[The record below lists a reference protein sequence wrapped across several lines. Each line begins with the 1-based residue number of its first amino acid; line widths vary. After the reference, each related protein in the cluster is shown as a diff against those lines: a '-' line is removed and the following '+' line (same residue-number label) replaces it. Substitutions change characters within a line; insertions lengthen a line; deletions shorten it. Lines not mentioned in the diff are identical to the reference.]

1 MTLKQSSLSHGF
13 GDEYANAVGALP
25 GANESWID
33 GLRQT
38 SRALLGSQGLPGPK
52 VEAWKYTSLNQ
63 IAKIPFIPAAQADD
77 VDVSA
82 LPHQAHELDG
92 ALKVV
97 FVNGVYRADL
107 SDSVSELGDGVS
119 LSPLSHVL
127 KADPNSLKDIL
138 GVVSHPSHS
147 FTDAMNTGYM
157 EHGIVLRVGSKTM
170 LERPIHL
177 LSIGASGAQPGV
189 FHPRFEVILDSGSK
203 ATVIESHIGLPGQ
216 PYLSNPVSEISVS
229 EDASLNHYTLIS
241 EDSDAFHLG
250 STRATVEMNA
260 RYESFI
266 LSLGGR
272 IARREISVRLNGDRA
287 ATVVD
292 GAYGLSGEQHSDIT
306 SEIVHSK
313 PDTTSNQTVKGVLGG
328 TSRGVFQ
335 GRVHVAREAQRTDG
349 RQLHKALL
357 LNRGPE
363 VDCKPELEIYADDV
377 QCAHGATTGEMDE
390 NHIFYLLSRGID
402 EETARA
408 MLVEGFLDEVI
419 LDITDSAVRGLVL
432 DSVSSWLV
440 RQKISAVGSL

>member
-1 MTLKQSSLSHGF
+1 MTLTRSKPDQTF

-25 GANESWID
+25 GANEPWID
-33 GLRQT
+33 ALRKT
-38 SRALLGSQGLPGPK
+38 SRAIIGAQGFPGPK

-63 IAKIPFIPAAQADD
+63 FAKIPFIPAAQADD

-82 LPHQAHELDG
+82 LPHSVPSLDG
-92 ALKVV
+92 AVKVV
-97 FVNGVYRADL
+97 LVNGVYREDL
-107 SDSVSELGDGVS
+107 SDSVLELGTGAS
-119 LSPLSHVL
+119 LRPLSEVF
-127 KADPNSLKDIL
+127 KNDPSSLKDVLGAGSQRSDSFISAVNTGFMEQ
-138 GVVSHPSHS
+138 GVVLSLDS
-147 FTDAMNTGYM
+147 NV
-157 EHGIVLRVGSKTM
+157 VLKH
-170 LERPIHL
+170 PIHL
-177 LSIGASGAQPGV
+177 ISIGASGSQPGS
-189 FHPRFEVILDSGSK
+189 FHPRFELVLGTGSK
-203 ATVIESHIGLPGQ
+203 ATVLESHLGLPGQ
-216 PYLSNPVSEISVS
+216 PYFSNSVTEAFVG
-229 EDASLNHYTLIS
+229 EDAALRHYTLIG

-250 STRATVEMNA
+250 CTSVTAEKNA

-266 LSLGGR
+266 LSLGGHLV
-272 IARREISVRLNGDRA
+272 RREVRVCLEGEGGA
-287 ATVVD
+287 AVVD

-306 SEIVHSK
+306 SEIVHLA
-313 PDTTSNQTVKGVLGG
+313 PDSTSNQTVKGVLGG

-377 QCAHGATTGEMDE
+377 QCAHGATTGEMDD

-419 LDITDSAVRGLVL
+419 LEIADEDVRGLVL
-432 DSVSSWLV
+432 DSVSGWLA
-440 RQKISAVGSL
+440 RQKIAAVGAL